1 MKRERMLVM
10 NNITFE
16 KLNPTTEADVRVY
29 EDAFSFVFSNKD
41 IKNIAISGAYGAG
54 KSSVLESYKERCKES
69 LLNRVINF
77 SKGVFEKIKRKEF
90 NIKLTSKE
98 KKTKNKFKNRKYVHI
113 SLAHFEDVKT
123 NGCDKESQEP
133 PTASKSS
140 ESSMYQGAMLEGK
153 ILNQLIHQ
161 IPIRKIP
168 KTHFRV
174 KKTTSWLLIFFYS
187 LISFTLLVSLSHVIF
202 FDFWKNYIQSLPSI
216 HKFLEE
222 TISPYSRLIS
232 GAIFGIATFS
242 FIYTII
248 RAQTNKNII
257 KKLNVNGTEIEIFE
271 NSNESYFDKYLNEVL
286 YLFKQIDADVIVF
299 EDIDRYDDVQ
309 IFERLREVNTLV
321 NLQPNR
327 KGKEPLRF
335 FYMLRDDIFQSKDR
349 TKFFDF
355 IIPIVPVIDGS
366 NSFNQFKDHLMKNNI
381 YEEFDPN
388 FLQSV
393 ARYVDEMRLLKN
405 ISNEFLIY
413 FNRMAEKVNLNRNK
427 MFAMILY
434 KNLFPGDFCELQ
446 LGRGFVGELF
456 NNKSKFIEDEII
468 SNQNRIEKIL
478 TTEESHL
485 NEIAKSQAEL
495 DIIFKEKIPSSY
507 QRGRSDWATF
517 LPSPYDAEYEERSTL
532 LRERKEN
539 QKLKLHKERVDLEE
553 RIHRL
558 NTSKLSEI
566 ISRENAKRIFAFTP
580 QDELGE
586 EINCDEIKTNPY
598 FSLLKYL
605 IRNGYIDE
613 SYSDYMTYFYA
624 NTLSNVDKN
633 FLISVTDK
641 EAKEY
646 TYELRA
652 PQLVFESLRI
662 IDFEEE
668 ETLNFSLFGFLIAEK
683 KDSEHLRRFVS
694 QLREK
699 KKYEFVYQ
707 YYALNVNTKELVVIL
722 NSLWPTLFTEML
734 TSTTFTPDV
743 VKSFAINSLE
753 NCTEEE
759 LRGVNGESKF
769 LTEYISN
776 NKSFLNI
783 DNPNAKKII
792 SELISLGV
800 KFRELDYEV
809 SDKDLFEAVYNG
821 NLYELNYD
829 NIVLMLRTMCGCTN
843 DYELQSQNYTL
854 VSRDKSASLCV
865 YVNNN
870 FPQYIDL
877 ILANCGGEISDAENV
892 ACDILN
898 DTRLTQDQKIKYIDF
913 LSTSVSDLTLI
924 NEKTYWPYLA
934 KASNVEPSWKNIL
947 LYYSHV
953 KEIGEEL
960 IKLINECNDEFSNEF
975 LIEENSDVLENFMS
989 DVVVCD
995 DIDNS
1000 QYASILDGF
1009 TCTYEKFEVEGIS
1022 KDKMELLISKRI
1034 IELTPKTLTSLRQNY
1049 PSLILNFIKAN
1060 IREYL
1065 SVINAKLFVYDEMLS
1080 ILKWDI
1086 DDQEKIDLIAL
1097 TDDSISIAN
1106 KNYSDLVATYILE
1119 HNLDINDI
1127 EILLAT
1133 YDGRQSSVNNW
1144 IYKYVKLHIDEIMES
1159 QMKIN
1164 SKLRNDLLV
1173 DENITLIDKVSVL
1186 GHTISEYTK
1195 SEMIDVLMKLG
1206 MSKVAEVLV
1215 DNKYPHIPIN
1225 AENKLLLEAFK
1236 ENGWIAEYE
1245 ENPNKLDFYRIKRGR
1260 NLMRA

>member
-1 MKRERMLVM
+1 MKTTKGTLFME
-10 NNITFE
+10 NITFE
-16 KLNPTTEADVRVY
+16 KLNPTAEADVRVY
-29 EDAFSFVFSNKD
+29 EDAFDFVFSNKD
-41 IKNIAISGAYGAG
+41 IKNVAISGAYGAG
-54 KSSVLESYKERCKES
+54 KSSVLESYKKRHEKS
-69 LLNRVINF
+69 LLSKAIYYFKSILKKIKARESNIRLTNKGKKRNINF
-77 SKGVFEKIKRKEF
+77 
-90 NIKLTSKE
+90 
-98 KKTKNKFKNRKYVHI
+98 KKRKYVHI

-123 NGCDKESQEP
+123 NKREE
-133 PTASKSS
+133 KSETPS
-140 ESSMYQGAMLEGK
+140 VSNSNKNSVSQGAMLEGK

-161 IPIRKIP
+161 IPAYKIP
-168 KTHFRV
+168 QTHFRV
-174 KKTTSWLLIFFYS
+174 KKTISWLLILCYS
-187 LISFTLLVSLSHVIF
+187 LISCISLISLLHLTF
-202 FDFWKNYIQSLPSI
+202 FDLWENYLESLPAI
-216 HKFLEE
+216 HRLLEI
-222 TISPYSRLIS
+222 TINAYSRLIS
-232 GAIFGIATFS
+232 GAILGVAS
-242 FIYTII
+242 FLFVYTII
-248 RAQTNKNII
+248 KAQINKNIV

-271 NSNESYFDKYLNEVL
+271 NTNESYFDKYLNEVL
-286 YLFKQIDADVIVF
+286 YLFEQIDADVIVF

-321 NLQPNR
+321 NLQPTR

-335 FYMLRDDIFQSKDR
+335 FYMLRDDIFQSKER

-366 NSFNQFKDHLMKNNI
+366 NAFNQFKDHLIKNNI
-381 YEEFDPN
+381 YGEFDPI

-446 LGRGFVGELF
+446 LGRGFLGALF
-456 NNKSKFIEDEII
+456 NNKSKFVEDEII
-468 SNQNRIEKIL
+468 STQKKVEEILAIE
-478 TTEESHL
+478 ERHL
-485 NEIAKSQAEL
+485 NEIAKNKQEL
-495 DIIFKEKIPSSY
+495 DIIFKDKVENY
-507 QRGRSDWATF
+507 YRGRSNWAAY
-517 LPSPYDAEYEERSTL
+517 LPSPYDSEYANRSALLNERTEEKAL
-532 LRERKEN
+532 QLQRERVK
-539 QKLKLHKERVDLEE
+539 LEE
-553 RIHRL
+553 KLHRL

-566 ISRENAKRIFAFTP
+566 ISRENAKRVFAFTP

-586 EINCDEIKTNPY
+586 EINCDEIKTNPH

-624 NTLSNVDKN
+624 NALSNVDKN

-699 KKYEFVYQ
+699 KKYEFVHQ

-792 SELISLGV
+792 NELISLGV

-877 ILANCGGEISDAENV
+877 ILVNCGGEISDAENV

-924 NEKTYWPYLA
+924 NEKIYWPYLA

-960 IKLINECNDEFSNEF
+960 IKLINACDEEFSNQF
-975 LIEENSDVLENFMS
+975 LIEKNSDVWGNFMN
-989 DVVVCD
+989 DVVVCN
-995 DIDNS
+995 DIDNPK
-1000 QYASILDGF
+1000 YASMLNGF
-1009 TCTYEKFEVEGIS
+1009 TRTYEEFEFEGIS
-1022 KDKMELLISKRI
+1022 QDKMELLISKRI
-1034 IELTPKTLTSLRQNY
+1034 IELTPKTLASFRQNY

-1060 IREYL
+1060 IEEYL
-1065 SVINAKLFVYDEMLS
+1065 SLINTKLFVYDEMLS
-1080 ILKWDI
+1080 ILDWDI

-1097 TDDSISIAN
+1097 TGDSISIAN
-1106 KNYSDLVATYILE
+1106 KNYPDLVATYILE

-1133 YDGRQSSVNNW
+1133 YDGCQSSVNNW

-1164 SKLRNDLLV
+1164 SKLRNDLLS
-1173 DENITLIDKVSVL
+1173 DENITLTDKVCVL
-1186 GHTISEYTK
+1186 VHTISEYTK
-1195 SEMIDVLMKLG
+1195 SEIADVLIKFG
-1206 MSKVAEVLV
+1206 MNKVAEALI
-1215 DNKYPHIPIN
+1215 DNKYPNIPIN
-1225 AENKLLLEAFK
+1225 TENEFLLKAFEAQ
-1236 ENGWIAEYE
+1236 GWIAGYE
-1245 ENPNKLDFYRIKRGR
+1245 ENPNKLDFYRIRHGR
-1260 NLMRA
+1260 KLMRV